1 VNLFNFLNSFL
12 YDIHPLEIPVAVLLP
27 YFLVLTIGFLG
38 FGSAFF
44 LTLRRLRQ
52 ERRCILRVLKI
63 LQASHQE
70 WFYCHLKVK
79 RGIGSEGLS
88 SYLGWDESF
97 ETLEDFTKALQRKFS
112 FNLTPFINFPEQK
125 AENFKIHIQHPDTG
139 QSCEFSAMWEG
150 TLQEQDDLVFW
161 LRDTTDFSRE
171 IKVHHHKL
179 TSVIEENTRLKEM
192 LDLLPL
198 PVWFRNSQGWLTY
211 CNRFYAE
218 ALDSSNE
225 YITQE
230 NTLLWIDARW
240 DEDVG
245 NTKNLQNL
253 IEPLKRHIL
262 VQGERRFFEFREESL
277 DSLEGVMG
285 YGLDLTNL
293 EKALSDLEQHSMAY
307 REVLE
312 NLSAGVTIYGAD
324 KRLKFFN
331 HAYARL
337 FETDEKW
344 LNTGP
349 TLGEVLDDVRHRR
362 LLSEQADY
370 QSFRKQ
376 QLQMVSSLISPFQ
389 QLEHLPDERT
399 IRRISA
405 PHPMGGVFFIFEDVT
420 NSLSLERQY
429 NTQLAVHWA
438 SLDNLYE
445 GVAVFGSDNQL
456 KLINPAFIYIWKMD
470 REKIKIGQHIS
481 EAVNMLKETFIFEGE
496 WDNYRSRLISRVTD
510 RIPKESKL
518 NCKDGRVIN
527 FNYVPLPDGSHLL
540 TCMDITDSYRIEKI
554 LDERSHLDRAS
565 IA

>member
-1 VNLFNFLNSFL
+1 
-12 YDIHPLEIPVAVLLP
+12 
-27 YFLVLTIGFLG
+27 
-38 FGSAFF
+38 
-44 LTLRRLRQ
+44 
-52 ERRCILRVLKI
+52 
-63 LQASHQE
+63 
-70 WFYCHLKVK
+70 
-79 RGIGSEGLS
+79 
-88 SYLGWDESF
+88 
-97 ETLEDFTKALQRKFS
+97 
-112 FNLTPFINFPEQK
+112 
-125 AENFKIHIQHPDTG
+125 
-139 QSCEFSAMWEG
+139 
-150 TLQEQDDLVFW
+150 
-161 LRDTTDFSRE
+161 
-171 IKVHHHKL
+171 
-179 TSVIEENTRLKEM
+179 
-192 LDLLPL
+192 
-198 PVWFRNSQGWLTY
+198 
-211 CNRFYAE
+211 
-218 ALDSSNE
+218 
-225 YITQE
+225 
-230 NTLLWIDARW
+230 
-240 DEDVG
+240 
-245 NTKNLQNL
+245 
-253 IEPLKRHIL
+253 
-262 VQGERRFFEFREESL
+262 
-277 DSLEGVMG
+277 
-285 YGLDLTNL
+285 
-293 EKALSDLEQHSMAY
+293 MAY

-429 NTQLAVHWA
+429 NTQLAVHRA

-445 GVAVFGSDNQL
+445 GVAVFGSDNRL
-456 KLINPAFIYIWKMD
+456 KLINPAFIHIWKMD